1 MKDLRDNALPITAIV
16 AVLAFAMAA
25 TWTGA
30 QWKLALDAN
39 TEAVRRL
46 ADQIAQTWTWEDH
59 EQWAALLKTLNPAL
73 QMPPPVRRSSAGG

>member
-39 TEAVRRL
+39 TDAVRRL

-59 EQWAALLKTLNPAL
+59 EQWAVMMQKLNPTL
-73 QMPPPVRRSSAGG
+73 QMPPAIRRSATGG